1 MFMSQTCW
9 KRRRQHL
16 QKKKKIREKRRQD
29 RKARIAAGEPEPK
42 FEKEKKEKKPKELKE
57 VKEKKAPTVKKVK
70 KTARKKRLEHRNLT
84 KKQKEKLERKKA
96 IAEGKRIKPGKVL
109 RKKWRLRNLTRIL
122 EPALSEQF
130 DKGRLYARIS
140 TSPGQSGT
148 ADGYILEGEE
158 LAFYLKKLAIKK
170 KK

>member
-1 MFMSQTCW
+1 
-9 KRRRQHL
+9 
-16 QKKKKIREKRRQD
+16 
-29 RKARIAAGEPEPK
+29 
-42 FEKEKKEKKPKELKE
+42 
-57 VKEKKAPTVKKVK
+57 VKKVK